1 VVVYTVEFE
10 HDIITVISLDE
21 DDIFNDIEVT
31 LTDNGSVFIS
41 QHDDRLDHTE
51 MLLIS
56 YKQLLDIVAAVNSP
70 EGMFKLQRR
79 NW

>member
-1 VVVYTVEFE
+1 VYTVEFE

>member
-1 VVVYTVEFE
+1 MYTVEFE

>member
-1 VVVYTVEFE
+1 VYTVEFE

-21 DDIFNDIEVT
+21 HDIFNDIEVT

-70 EGMFKLQRR
+70 EGMFRLQRR

>member
-1 VVVYTVEFE
+1 MYTVEFE

-21 DDIFNDIEVT
+21 HDIFNDIEVT